1 MLSPKNLA
9 FLSVGGNFEFL
20 GENPPPLFPLLNTP
34 GDKLSLFHV
43 SSYLHAEWATAEKLM
58 QLDKRV
64 QMKIKRFFV
73 KRNAMPFP
81 DEVCVLL
88 PTCYF
93 LSKPIFYVF
102 LCVCMH

>member
-1 MLSPKNLA
+1 M
-9 FLSVGGNFEFL
+9 GGNFEFL
-20 GENPPPLFPLLNTP
+20 GGNSPPLNTP